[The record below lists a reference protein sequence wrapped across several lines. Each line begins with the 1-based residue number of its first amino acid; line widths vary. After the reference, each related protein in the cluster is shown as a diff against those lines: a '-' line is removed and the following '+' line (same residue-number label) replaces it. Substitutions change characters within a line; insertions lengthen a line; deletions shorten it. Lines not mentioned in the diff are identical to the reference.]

1 MSTIQTELET
11 ATAETFDT
19 VQADSRVVARPAKSV
34 RARFIEWLDNVDV
47 DGQPYWV

>member
-1 MSTIQTELET
+1 MSITQTELET
-11 ATAETFDT
+11 TASQTCDT
-19 VQADSRVVARPAKSV
+19 LQADSRVVTWPAKSV